1 MNSSPLP
8 QGMTPLEYG
17 NMLLGGA
24 NRQATDPFALQRN
37 MAAQAAQAAQA
48 QEDPGADTE
57 ALLEEVEQI
66 LKETSSSNK
75 LKTLAVR
82 LKKEL
87 EKSRELD
94 AEIAADPEIA
104 EILERLMAEGAGPET
119 PQETP
124 AAQR

>member
-37 MAAQAAQAAQA
+37 MAAQAAQA

>member
-37 MAAQAAQAAQA
+37 MTAQAAQA

-87 EKSRELD
+87 EKSRELE

-119 PQETP
+119 PPETP
-124 AAQR
+124 AAQ

>member
-17 NMLLGGA
+17 NMLLGGV

-37 MAAQAAQAAQA
+37 MAAQAAQA

-87 EKSRELD
+87 EKSRELE

-119 PQETP
+119 PPETP
-124 AAQR
+124 AAQ

>member
-37 MAAQAAQAAQA
+37 MAAQAAQA

-87 EKSRELD
+87 EKSRELE

-119 PQETP
+119 PPETP
-124 AAQR
+124 AAQ